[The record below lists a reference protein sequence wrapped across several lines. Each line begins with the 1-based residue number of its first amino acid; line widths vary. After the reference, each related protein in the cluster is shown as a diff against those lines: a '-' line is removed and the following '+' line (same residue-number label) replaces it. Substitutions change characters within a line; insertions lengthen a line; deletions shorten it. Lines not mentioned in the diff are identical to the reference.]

1 MSVCTASDNPAPA
14 AEEEE
19 RWRRWVD
26 DRFVRVITINIYR
39 NGRESFQTFDYIA
52 EHGNFSWPERQA
64 ARVVG
69 ALMMWALSGV
79 AQHRLSALSR
89 ECCQATSSC
98 TRHSVDN
105 CFKTGLPLDTR
116 LWYLDDLTSVLCMSL
131 QFLCLKLTPNAMAV
145 ADSLS
150 KPNTSRS
157 HIVDLFLPEYLVGP
171 LRRRQTEEEV

>member
-1 MSVCTASDNPAPA
+1 MLLCVPPA

-79 AQHRLSALSR
+79 GRVAQSA
-89 ECCQATSSC
+89 
-98 TRHSVDN
+98 VV
-105 CFKTGLPLDTR
+105 
-116 LWYLDDLTSVLCMSL
+116 SVLCSDYIHAKCFSGTALAKVL
-131 QFLCLKLTPNAMAV
+131 QGWRWRHVHALQIVVTTALCMWPFV
-145 ADSLS
+145 
-150 KPNTSRS
+150 
-157 HIVDLFLPEYLVGP
+157 
-171 LRRRQTEEEV
+171 